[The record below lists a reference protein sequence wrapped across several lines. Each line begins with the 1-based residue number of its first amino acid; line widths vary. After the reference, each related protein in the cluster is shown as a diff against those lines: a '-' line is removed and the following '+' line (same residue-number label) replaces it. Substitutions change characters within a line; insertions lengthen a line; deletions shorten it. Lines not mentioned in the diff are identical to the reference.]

1 MKTQLTRIIIA
12 LALFASLHRAPAP
25 SALGT
30 AFTYQGRLNDNGS
43 PANGSYDL
51 SFSLYVGSS
60 GGVAA
65 FGPLTN
71 SATGVTNG
79 LFTVTLDFGSGVFNG
94 LPYWLDISVRTNGN
108 GAFAELSPRQQLTPV
123 PYAVFSESA
132 GTAATANGVAAGS
145 VTTADIASG
154 QVVKSLNGL
163 EDAVTLSPGAN
174 VTITPNGNTLTIA
187 SIGGG
192 GGSAWSLTGNLNTT
206 GSNFLGTLD
215 NQPLDLWVNSAR
227 ALRLEP
233 DGTGGNAP
241 NVIGGASNNMVSPG
255 NGGDTVGGGYN
266 NAITG
271 ASYGSTIA
279 GGVHNTANGGGSQ
292 TVGGGVQ
299 NTVGGLYSTV
309 SGGEGNTAS
318 TNGAAVGGGGGNTAS
333 GRAATVSGGE
343 FNTAS
348 GDGAVVGG
356 GGYDGTTSIGNSAAS
371 PASTVGGGLQNV
383 ANASYATVGG
393 GYLNT
398 AGGLYAA
405 VPGGLYNSAL
415 GPLSFAAGHGAVAQ
429 HSGAFV
435 WSDDSSGTQFFST
448 ANNQFSVRA
457 NGGVR
462 FVTGGAGLTG
472 MTLDGYQVL
481 TTASGGGGGG
491 GGGGAGWNLTGN
503 NGTDSSV
510 DFLGTKDG
518 AGLELRVSNLR
529 ALRLDPVGRTG
540 IGQFNGFESSVN
552 LRGGWWENTVLY
564 GSLGATIAG
573 GGGHYLDQDVGDV
586 SSPNTVTGDF
596 GTVGGGNNNTA
607 GYGATVPGGIGNS
620 ATGNGSFA
628 AGRDAHTI
636 YDGSFVWGD
645 GTRTFS
651 GFGNN
656 HFEVLATGGASLET
670 SLFSVLATG
679 WTLFETPYTLIASD
693 VTANAGVGLQ
703 LDGKYLEVTGLGNEQ
718 AYFGSGDASGIQIE
732 IGSLKHGTTDAIFYN
747 LADSK
752 YMHLFC
758 GTITITGGADL
769 AEPFQISTADKE
781 VAQGAVLV
789 IDEENPGH
797 LKLSDQPYDTRV
809 AGVVSGANGIN
820 PGIQM
825 QQQGLLEGGKN
836 VALTG
841 RVYVQ
846 ADVSNGPIKPGDLLT
861 SSTIPG
867 HAMKVSD
874 HARVQ
879 GAILGKAMTGLK
891 DGRGMVL
898 VLVTL
903 Q

>member
-215 NQPLDLWVNSAR
+215 NQPLELWVNSAR

-435 WSDDSSGTQFFST
+435 WSDDSSGTQFSST

-457 NGGVR
+457 TGGVR
-462 FVTGGAGLTG
+462 FITGNAGLTVNG
-472 MTLDGYQVL
+472 QPVL
-481 TTASGGGGGG
+481 TGGGGGVPI
-491 GGGGAGWNLTGN
+491 GWGLTGN
-503 NGTDSSV
+503 TNTDPSV
-510 DFLGTKDG
+510 NYLGTADDV
-518 AGLELRVSNLR
+518 GLELRVNNSR
-529 ALRLDPVGRTG
+529 AMRLDPIGRTG
-540 IGQFNGFESSVN
+540 IGQFNGVESSVN

-693 VTANAGVGLQ
+693 VTANGGVGLQ
-703 LDGKYLEVTGLGNEQ
+703 LDGKYLEVTGLGNEL

-874 HARVQ
+874 HARAQ

-891 DGRGMVL
+891 DGKGMVL